1 MSKNIFEPW
10 CCIGD
15 FNDIFEF
22 DEKEGGRPKEKRK
35 IDTFRSMVEECGLY
49 NVSFQG
55 QKFTLT
61 GIREGEVIRE
71 RLDRALVNFEWLQVF
86 PICQGFNLN
95 AVGSDHSP
103 IILWT
108 KFLDKKGDR
117 KFKFEAN
124 WAEELECADIV
135 KEGWNIVCQG
145 SYGFILARKLKNCR
159 RVLINWCS
167 RNKMEN
173 KVKIEDLLRKISVIQ

>member
-55 QKFTLT
+55 QKFTWT

-86 PICQGFNLN
+86 PRCQGFNLN

-108 KFLDKKGDR
+108 KFLIRRAIESLNLRLIGLR
-117 KFKFEAN
+117 N
-124 WAEELECADIV
+124 W
-135 KEGWNIVCQG
+135 N
-145 SYGFILARKLKNCR
+145 
-159 RVLINWCS
+159 VLI
-167 RNKMEN
+167 
-173 KVKIEDLLRKISVIQ
+173 LLRKDGILFVKALMGLF